1 MKVILTTNI
10 KKLGKIG
17 ELVKVKD
24 GFARNYLFPNK
35 MALRENKK
43 NIEYYEKIKDEIQNK
58 ENEKLEEV
66 KKLLDNIKK
75 LKIEFKKEADENN
88 QLYGSISKKEIINF
102 LKEKEI
108 KILADDINI
117 TLPIRSLGEHQ
128 IKINPYE
135 GVEEF
140 ISIYVNKN

>member
-1 MKVILTTNI
+1 MRVILTTNI

-24 GFARNYLFPNK
+24 GYARNYLFPQK
-35 MALRENKK
+35 MALRKNKK
-43 NIEYYEKIKDEIQNK
+43 NIEQYEKIKEEIQIK
-58 ENEKLEEV
+58 ENKRLAEA
-66 KKLLDNIKK
+66 KKLLDDIKR

-108 KILADDINI
+108 KILADDIKI
-117 TLPIRSLGEHQ
+117 ILPIRSLGEHK
-128 IKINPYE
+128 IEINPYE
-135 GVEEF
+135 GIVETINIF
-140 ISIYVNKN
+140 VNKN